1 MIDKRNYDVVLDEN
15 EKQLFYKV
23 FSPLYDKLHI
33 NDFVNNTVEL
43 LNVCLT
49 FNPEKP
55 YLTFGDIRKAPR
67 NYIEKELK
75 WYLSQ
80 SRSIKGYM
88 DDVKIWNDVASKDEE
103 RTINSNY
110 GWNVFSLEN
119 GDGSNS
125 QYDYALHSLLFNQ
138 FSRQAVIFYNRPSMH
153 WEWNKNGMH
162 DFTCT
167 FETMFLIRNNK
178 LYLIIN
184 QRSCDLITGLFNDWA
199 WHCYVYDKMY
209 TDLLVTYPDLNKG
222 IVFYNICSAHVY
234 ERSYDLLKKIVD
246 FCNVNY

>member
-1 MIDKRNYDVVLDEN
+1 MIDTRNYNKKLDEN
-15 EKQLFYKV
+15 EKELLYKIFYA
-23 FSPLYDKLHI
+23 LYDKLKI
-33 NDFVNNTVEL
+33 KDFVNNTVEL
-43 LNVCLT
+43 IDTHLI

-55 YLTFGDIRKAPR
+55 YLTYGDVRKAPR
-67 NYIEKELK
+67 KYIEKELN

-88 DDVKIWNDVASKDEE
+88 DDIKIWNDVASKDEE

-110 GWNVFSLEN
+110 GWNVFSPEN
-119 GDGSNS
+119 GDRNNS
-125 QYDYALHSLLFNQ
+125 QYDYALKSLLTDIDT
-138 FSRQAVIFYNRPSMH
+138 RQSVIFYNRPSMH

-167 FETMFLIRNNK
+167 FETIFLIRKNC
-178 LYLIIN
+178 LHIIIN

-209 TDLLVTYPDLNKG
+209 HELLNTYPDLKKG
-222 IVFYNICSAHVY
+222 HAYYNICSAHIY
-234 ERSYDLLKKIVD
+234 ERNYDLLEKIIS
-246 FCNVNY
+246 FSIN